1 MAFEWNNPSYQHIIA
16 GWSVLSSAAAIDAY
30 AIKLEADPTTR
41 VHGQTGIGDTMR
53 FAARS
58 FANASLCTR
67 QVIDISGDGPGNAGT
82 TPAHIRAIGL
92 LDGLM
97 INGLVIRHP
106 ALDSAQPP
114 GKDPL
119 PYYQSHVIQGP
130 GAFVEV
136 IDSYDDYPAAIRR
149 KLLRELS
156 PSLAMLK

>member
-67 QVIDISGDGPGNAGT
+67 QVIDIFGDGPGNTGIPPTTVQTSGELAGIT
-82 TPAHIRAIGL
+82 
-92 LDGLM
+92 
-97 INGLVIRHP
+97 INGLVIRTRTWTARNHP
-106 ALDSAQPP
+106 Q
-114 GKDPL
+114 
-119 PYYQSHVIQGP
+119 
-130 GAFVEV
+130 
-136 IDSYDDYPAAIRR
+136 AIRFLTTR
-149 KLLRELS
+149 RT
-156 PSLAMLK
+156 